1 VVVPPEDPK
10 ALADAVEDLYRN
22 PAKVDALGDQGRN
35 YAVENYG
42 FEEALNHYEA
52 LFAAVAGSHSEKIL
66 EPLPK

>member
-1 VVVPPEDPK
+1 
-10 ALADAVEDLYRN
+10 LADAVEDLYLH
-22 PAKVDALGDQGRN
+22 PAKVDALGEQGRN

-52 LFAAVAGSHSEKIL
+52 LFAAVAASHSEKIL